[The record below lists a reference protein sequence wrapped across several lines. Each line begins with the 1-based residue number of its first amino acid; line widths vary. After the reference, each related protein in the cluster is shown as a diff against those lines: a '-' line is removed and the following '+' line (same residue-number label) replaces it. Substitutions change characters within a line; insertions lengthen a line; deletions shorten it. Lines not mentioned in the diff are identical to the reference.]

1 MMADKLMVGKYYPL
15 DSPVHNLD
23 ARAKLLIMILY
34 MATLF
39 TASGWLAFAL
49 FTAVFLVFLFMSQ
62 VPIYALWRGMWLIVI
77 LIAVGMFFNFFA
89 TSGTVIAQWGFLQLT
104 AEGLA
109 QGLKLGLRLILLIFF
124 VSLLTLCTR
133 PLDLTDGLEQLLSPL
148 AQKGAPIH
156 EFAMVISLALR
167 FIPTILQELDRIV
180 LAQKARGAQFSG
192 GLINKIKQT
201 MPLLIPLFISTFRRA
216 DDLALA
222 MDARCYTGGQG
233 RSRWRQNRWRAADT
247 VVIIIFLAMMALII
261 YWRIRGL
268 YA

>member
-1 MMADKLMVGKYYPL
+1 MIADKLMVGKYYPL
-15 DSPVHNLD
+15 DSPVHNLH
-23 ARAKLLIMILY
+23 ARAKLLMMILY
-34 MATLF
+34 MA
-39 TASGWLAFAL
+39 AL
-49 FTAVFLVFLFMSQ
+49 FTANSWPAFVLLTTVFLVFLFMSR

-77 LIAVGMFFNFFA
+77 LIAIGMFFNFFA

-104 AEGLA
+104 VEGLA

-148 AQKGAPIH
+148 SKKGAPIH
-156 EFAMVISLALR
+156 EFAMIISLALR
-167 FIPTILQELDRIV
+167 FIPTILQEFDRIV

-192 GLINKIKQT
+192 SLINKIKQT

-233 RSRWRQNRWRAADT
+233 RSRWRQNQWQVSDT
-247 VVIIIFLAMMALII
+247 VAIIIFLAMMAVII